1 MPRRVLC
8 VAHRKQLTAL
18 PQVSAGPDNA
28 QLRVRKAPLL
38 ELAQLAVLA
47 KLQSGFNK
55 LGQWLQRSRI
65 DRLILGET
73 QLLGRQRAPL
83 SAAFLALPVLPGGG
97 FNDLF
102 MNRVF
107 LAGFWAWFTAQFLKI
122 FTKRYKKGIWDI
134 RAIVDSGGMP
144 SSHSALV
151 AVSSHTQMHPH
162 NRSLL

>member
-65 DRLILGET
+65 DRLILG
-73 QLLGRQRAPL
+73 
-83 SAAFLALPVLPGGG
+83 
-97 FNDLF
+97 
-102 MNRVF
+102 
-107 LAGFWAWFTAQFLKI
+107 
-122 FTKRYKKGIWDI
+122 
-134 RAIVDSGGMP
+134 
-144 SSHSALV
+144 
-151 AVSSHTQMHPH
+151 
-162 NRSLL
+162 